1 MSDALCG
8 SIVIQSIQKRSMLS
22 KYTKPSTIGEVRHQ
36 VGLLGYYR
44 RYIHNLARTAKPLY
58 DLLNMTNDAR
68 TVNSKSGHLP
78 SSTKIHWTQKQQ
90 ESLEILIRYLTSPPV
105 MAYPKYS
112 KPYIV
117 HTLASN
123 DGLGAILHQKQ
134 HGKMRLIPYA
144 SQTPT
149 PPEKNYHVH
158 AGKLK
163 FLALKLV
170 IHYMQKLSP
179 SFSVSV
185 HASFRL
191 LLRLANK
198 GQ

>member
-1 MSDALCG
+1 MWKHCYTIDPKAVDVVKL
-8 SIVIQSIQKRSMLS
+8 L

-58 DLLNMTNDAR
+58 DLLNTTNGAR

-112 KPYIV
+112 KPYIF

-134 HGKMRLIPYA
+134 HGKMRVIAYA

-170 IHYMQKLSP
+170 ISKTLA

-191 LLRLANK
+191 RLRLANK
-198 GQ
+198 